1 MDGTPGIPCLTRCLV
16 GLFPQPILE
25 LTRLSGHLN
34 VRFAGPLGDVWDG
47 KARRRGPMSGTLSL
61 VELAGH
67 VGLLLWGTHM
77 VGTGVQRGFG
87 TVLRRWLGR
96 NLGHRFRAFLTGLG
110 VTALLQSSTATGLL
124 ATSFTATG
132 VMALAPALAVML
144 GANVGT
150 ALLTQVLF
158 FNVALLGPPLVLVGV
173 LVFRWADDSRAKNI
187 GRIGIGLGLMLMA
200 LSGLVHTLGP
210 LANAPLLRS
219 VMGALA
225 SDPVLAALVAAALT
239 WACHSSIAIVLL
251 VATFAATH
259 VIAPTGALA
268 LVLGANIGGA
278 LPALVG
284 ASTAAARRLPLGN
297 LLVRTVGVLLA
308 LPVLPAIT
316 HALELVEPSPG
327 RLVVNFHLA
336 FNLALAVLFLAFV
349 SGLAQLLTRWLPDPP
364 APVDPGRPVYLDVA
378 ALDSATVALANAA
391 RETLRMADMVE
402 TMLRDALEVL
412 RHGDQTR
419 TGAIAA
425 QNRCVDKLGGAIR
438 RYLADVG
445 DEQTLDHQRE
455 GARGQDILSA
465 VINLEHVADI
475 VANSLV
481 EFAMRSV
488 KRGRALAVEELDTV
502 AAMHG
507 ELLESLRLALAVF
520 LQAEPRD
527 AKRLAARKGQFRE
540 FEASATALSVRLL
553 RSAASAN
560 RLADSDSVEPIVEE
574 SGLFLRTV
582 RDLRRIHS
590 HLASFAY
597 PILHRP
603 RARGRRAAAGSA
615 VAAGAVNAPAAP
627 LPIEPKRTGLEED
640 D

>member
-1 MDGTPGIPCLTRCLV
+1 
-16 GLFPQPILE
+16 
-25 LTRLSGHLN
+25 
-34 VRFAGPLGDVWDG
+34 
-47 KARRRGPMSGTLSL
+47 MSGTLSL
-61 VELAGH
+61 IELAGH

-132 VMALAPALAVML
+132 VIGLAPALAVML

-173 LVFRWADDSRAKNI
+173 LLFRWAGGSRAKNV

-200 LSGLVHTLGP
+200 LAGLVHTLGP
-210 LANAPLLRS
+210 LENTPLLRS

-225 SDPVLAALVAAALT
+225 GDPILATLVAAALT

-259 VIAPTGALA
+259 VVEPTGALA
-268 LVLGANIGGA
+268 LVLGANFGGA
-278 LPALVG
+278 LPALVD
-284 ASTAAARRLPLGN
+284 ASTSVARRLPLGN
-297 LLVRTVGVLLA
+297 LLVRTVGVVLA
-308 LPVLPAIT
+308 LPFLPAIT
-316 HALELVEPSPG
+316 HALELAGPAPG

-336 FNLALAVLFLAFV
+336 FNVALAVVFLGSV
-349 SGLAQLLTRWLPDPP
+349 RGLAQLLTRWLPEPP
-364 APVDPGRPVYLDVA
+364 APADPGRPVYLDVA

-391 RETLRMADMVE
+391 RETLRMADMVDS
-402 TMLRDALEVL
+402 MLRDALEVL
-412 RHGDQTR
+412 RHSDRTR
-419 TGAIAA
+419 AEAVAA
-425 QNRCVDKLGGAIR
+425 QNRCVDQLGGAIR

-481 EFAMRSV
+481 EFAVRSV
-488 KRGRALAVEELDTV
+488 KRGRALTVEELETV

-553 RSAASAN
+553 RSAAAAS
-560 RLADSDSVEPIVEE
+560 RLADSDAVEPLVEE

-603 RARGRRAAAGSA
+603 RARGRRATRGG
-615 VAAGAVNAPAAP
+615 VLEAGAVNPPAASR
-627 LPIEPKRTGLEED
+627 PIELPKSTGLEED
-640 D
+640 DLG

>member
-1 MDGTPGIPCLTRCLV
+1 
-16 GLFPQPILE
+16 
-25 LTRLSGHLN
+25 
-34 VRFAGPLGDVWDG
+34 
-47 KARRRGPMSGTLSL
+47 MSGTLSL

-132 VMALAPALAVML
+132 VIGLAPALAVML

-158 FNVALLGPPLVLVGV
+158 FNVALMGPPLVLVGV
-173 LVFRWADDSRAKNI
+173 LLFRWAGGSRAKNV

-200 LSGLVHTLGP
+200 LAGLVHTLGP
-210 LANAPLLRS
+210 LENTPLLRS

-225 SDPVLAALVAAALT
+225 GDPILATLVAAALT

-259 VIAPTGALA
+259 VVEPTGALA
-268 LVLGANIGGA
+268 LVLGANLGGA
-278 LPALVG
+278 LPALVD
-284 ASTAAARRLPLGN
+284 ASTSVARRLPLGN
-297 LLVRTVGVLLA
+297 LLVRTVGVVLA
-308 LPVLPAIT
+308 LPFLPAIT
-316 HALELVEPSPG
+316 NALELAGHAPG

-336 FNLALAVLFLAFV
+336 FNVALAVVFLGSV
-349 SGLAQLLTRWLPDPP
+349 RGLAQLLTRWLPEPP
-364 APVDPGRPVYLDVA
+364 APADPGRPVHLDVA

-391 RETLRMADMVE
+391 RETLRMADMVDS
-402 TMLRDALEVL
+402 MLRDALEVL
-412 RHGDQTR
+412 QHSDRTR
-419 TGAIAA
+419 AEAVAA
-425 QNRCVDKLGGAIR
+425 QNRCVDQLGGAIR

-481 EFAMRSV
+481 EFAVRSV
-488 KRGRALAVEELDTV
+488 KRGRALTVEELETV

-553 RSAASAN
+553 RSAAAAS
-560 RLADSDSVEPIVEE
+560 RLADSDAVEPLVEE

-603 RARGRRAAAGSA
+603 RARGRRATRGG
-615 VAAGAVNAPAAP
+615 V
-627 LPIEPKRTGLEED
+627 L
-640 D
+640 

>member
-25 LTRLSGHLN
+25 LTRCSGHFN
-34 VRFAGPLGDVWDG
+34 VRFAGHLGDVWDG

-210 LANAPLLRS
+210 LANTPLLRS

-259 VIAPTGALA
+259 VIELTGAVA

-297 LLVRTVGVLLA
+297 LLVRTAGVLLA
-308 LPVLPAIT
+308 RPVLPGIT

-419 TGAIAA
+419 TGAIAT
-425 QNRCVDKLGGAIR
+425 QNRCVDKLGGR
-438 RYLADVG
+438 SEEHTSELQSPMYLVCR
-445 DEQTLDHQRE
+445 L
-455 GARGQDILSA
+455 
-465 VINLEHVADI
+465 
-475 VANSLV
+475 
-481 EFAMRSV
+481 
-488 KRGRALAVEELDTV
+488 
-502 AAMHG
+502 
-507 ELLESLRLALAVF
+507 LLEKKKKNNNTKTTDITREKTKH
-520 LQAEPRD
+520 LQ
-527 AKRLAARKGQFRE
+527 
-540 FEASATALSVRLL
+540 
-553 RSAASAN
+553 
-560 RLADSDSVEPIVEE
+560 
-574 SGLFLRTV
+574 
-582 RDLRRIHS
+582 
-590 HLASFAY
+590 
-597 PILHRP
+597 
-603 RARGRRAAAGSA
+603 
-615 VAAGAVNAPAAP
+615 
-627 LPIEPKRTGLEED
+627 
-640 D
+640 

>member
-1 MDGTPGIPCLTRCLV
+1 MMSVEVPGGTM
-16 GLFPQPILE
+16 
-25 LTRLSGHLN
+25 N
-34 VRFAGPLGDVWDG
+34 
-47 KARRRGPMSGTLSL
+47 GTLSL
-61 VELAGH
+61 IELAGH

-87 TVLRRWLGR
+87 TVLGRWLGR

-132 VMALAPALAVML
+132 VIGLAPALAVML

-158 FNVALLGPPLVLVGV
+158 FNVALLGPPLVLIGV
-173 LVFRWADDSRAKNI
+173 LLFRWAGGSRAKNV

-200 LSGLVHTLGP
+200 LAGLVHTLGP
-210 LANAPLLRS
+210 LENTPLLRS

-225 SDPVLAALVAAALT
+225 GDPILATLVAAALT

-259 VIAPTGALA
+259 VVEPTGALA
-268 LVLGANIGGA
+268 LVLGANLGGA
-278 LPALVG
+278 LPALVD
-284 ASTAAARRLPLGN
+284 ASTSVARRLPLGN
-297 LLVRTVGVLLA
+297 LLVRTAGVVLA
-308 LPVLPAIT
+308 LPFLPAIT
-316 HALELVEPSPG
+316 HALELAGPAPG

-336 FNLALAVLFLAFV
+336 FNVALAVVFLGSV
-349 SGLAQLLTRWLPDPP
+349 RGLAQLLTRWLPEPP
-364 APVDPGRPVYLDVA
+364 APADPGRPVHLDVA

-391 RETLRMADMVE
+391 RETLRMADMVDS
-402 TMLRDALEVL
+402 MLRDALEVL
-412 RHGDQTR
+412 RHSDGTR
-419 TGAIAA
+419 AEAVAA
-425 QNRCVDKLGGAIR
+425 QNRCVDQLGGAIR

-481 EFAMRSV
+481 EFSVRSV
-488 KRGRALAVEELDTV
+488 KRGRALTVEELETV

-527 AKRLAARKGQFRE
+527 AKRLVARKGQFRE

-553 RSAASAN
+553 RSAAAAS
-560 RLADSDSVEPIVEE
+560 RLADSDAVEPLVEE

-597 PILHRP
+597 PILNRP
-603 RARGRRAAAGSA
+603 RPRGRRATRA
-615 VAAGAVNAPAAP
+615 
-627 LPIEPKRTGLEED
+627 
-640 D
+640 

>member
-1 MDGTPGIPCLTRCLV
+1 M
-16 GLFPQPILE
+16 
-25 LTRLSGHLN
+25 N
-34 VRFAGPLGDVWDG
+34 
-47 KARRRGPMSGTLSL
+47 GTLSL
-61 VELAGH
+61 IELAGH

-87 TVLRRWLGR
+87 TVLSRWLGH

-132 VMALAPALAVML
+132 VIGLAPALAVML

-173 LVFRWADDSRAKNI
+173 LLFRWAAGSRAKNV

-200 LSGLVHTLGP
+200 LAGLVHTLGP
-210 LANAPLLRS
+210 LENTPLLRS

-225 SDPVLAALVAAALT
+225 GDPILATLVAAALT

-259 VIAPTGALA
+259 VIEPSGALA
-268 LVLGANIGGA
+268 LVLGANLGGA
-278 LPALVG
+278 LPALVD
-284 ASTAAARRLPLGN
+284 ASSSAARRLPLGN
-297 LLVRTVGVLLA
+297 LLVRTVGVVLA
-308 LPVLPAIT
+308 LPFLPAIT
-316 HALELVEPSPG
+316 HALELADPAAG

-336 FNLALAVLFLAFV
+336 FNLALATVFLGSV
-349 SGLAQLLTRWLPDPP
+349 RGLAQLLTRWLPEPP
-364 APVDPGRPVYLDVA
+364 APADPGRPLYLDVA

-402 TMLRDALEVL
+402 SMLRDALEVL
-412 RHGDQTR
+412 RHGDRSR
-419 TGAIAA
+419 TEAVAV
-425 QNRCVDKLGGAIR
+425 QNRCVDQLGGAIR

-465 VINLEHVADI
+465 VINLEHVGDI

-481 EFAMRSV
+481 EFAVRSV
-488 KRGRALAVEELDTV
+488 KRGRALTVEELETV

-553 RSAASAN
+553 RTAAAAS
-560 RLADSDSVEPIVEE
+560 RLADADAAEPLVEE

-603 RARGRRAAAGSA
+603 RARGRRGSRGGA
-615 VAAGAVNAPAAP
+615 VEAGAVNLPAAP
-627 LPIEPKRTGLEED
+627 LPIELPKPAGLEED
-640 D
+640 DLG

>member
-1 MDGTPGIPCLTRCLV
+1 
-16 GLFPQPILE
+16 
-25 LTRLSGHLN
+25 
-34 VRFAGPLGDVWDG
+34 
-47 KARRRGPMSGTLSL
+47 MSGTLSL
-61 VELAGH
+61 IELAGH

-132 VMALAPALAVML
+132 VIGLAPALAVML

-173 LVFRWADDSRAKNI
+173 LLFRWAGGSRAKNV

-200 LSGLVHTLGP
+200 LAGLVHTLGP
-210 LANAPLLRS
+210 LENTPLLRS

-225 SDPVLAALVAAALT
+225 GDPILATLVAAALT

-259 VIAPTGALA
+259 VVEPTGALA
-268 LVLGANIGGA
+268 LVLGANLGGA

-284 ASTAAARRLPLGN
+284 ASTSVARRLPLGN
-297 LLVRTVGVLLA
+297 LLVRTVGVVLA
-308 LPVLPAIT
+308 LPFLPAIT
-316 HALELVEPSPG
+316 HALELAGPAPG

-336 FNLALAVLFLAFV
+336 FNVALAAVFLGSV
-349 SGLAQLLTRWLPDPP
+349 RGLAQLLTRWLPERP
-364 APVDPGRPVYLDVA
+364 APADPGRPVHLDVA

-402 TMLRDALEVL
+402 SMLRDALEVL
-412 RHGDQTR
+412 RHSDRTR
-419 TGAIAA
+419 AEAVAA
-425 QNRCVDKLGGAIR
+425 QNRCVDQLGGAIR

-465 VINLEHVADI
+465 VINLEHIADI

-481 EFAMRSV
+481 EFAVRSV
-488 KRGRALAVEELDTV
+488 KRGRALTVEELETV

-553 RSAASAN
+553 RSAAAAS
-560 RLADSDSVEPIVEE
+560 RLADSDAVEPLVEE

-603 RARGRRAAAGSA
+603 RARGRRATRGG
-615 VAAGAVNAPAAP
+615 VLEAGAVNAPAAP
-627 LPIEPKRTGLEED
+627 LPIELPKSAGLEED
-640 D
+640 DLG